1 MKFLAVIA
9 QFMVFLAVIFIVGQA
24 AIIPVQNAMSDQANH
39 DIVGNSGEG
48 DIILD
53 GEEWFGDT
61 RRLIF
66 NLLPYLIMLG
76 VPVLA
81 LLYYIRLT
89 RVSGR
94 GPGGGF

>member
-1 MKFLAVIA
+1 MKFLAVLA

-24 AIIPVQNAMSDQANH
+24 AIIPVQDAMADQANH

-48 DIILD
+48 DVILD

-61 RRLIF
+61 QRLIF

-89 RVSGR
+89 QLSRGG
-94 GPGGGF
+94 GPGGF